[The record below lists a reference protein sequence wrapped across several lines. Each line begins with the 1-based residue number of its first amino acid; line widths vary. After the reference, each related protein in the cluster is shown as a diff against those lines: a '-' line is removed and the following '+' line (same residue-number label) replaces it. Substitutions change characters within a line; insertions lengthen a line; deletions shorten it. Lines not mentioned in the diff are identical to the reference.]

1 MFFIKEIPN
10 HERPRER
17 FMNNGADALLTH
29 ELIAIILRTGSRED
43 SVLELSKKILYKT
56 KTLKDLSLMEIED
69 LTMIKGIGHAKA
81 IQLLAAFEL
90 GKRMHSENYQK
101 RLKICNPESIYLYL
115 KDKLELKTQEH
126 LIGLFMNTKGEL
138 IKKETIFIGSL
149 NMSVIH
155 PREIFKEAVKVS
167 AASIVIAHNH
177 PSGDPSP
184 SEQDIQIT
192 KRLHQ
197 NGKMMDIEVLDHII
211 IGQNKYFSFKE
222 HQML

>member
-1 MFFIKEIPN
+1 MFLIKEMPN

-17 FMNNGADALLTH
+17 FMKYGADLLLTH

-43 SVLELSKKILYKT
+43 SVLELSKKILYQA
-56 KTLKDLSLMEIED
+56 KTLKELSMMNIED
-69 LTMIKGIGHAKA
+69 LIKLKGIGPSKA

-90 GKRMHSENYQK
+90 GKRMHSEDYKK
-101 RLKICNPESIYLYL
+101 RLKIHHPESIYLYL

-126 LIGLFMNTKGEL
+126 LIGLFLNTKGEL

-149 NMSVIH
+149 NTSVVH

-184 SEQDIQIT
+184 SAQDIEIT

-197 NGKMMDIEVLDHII
+197 NGLMMDIEVLDHII

-222 HQML
+222 RGML

>member
-1 MFFIKEIPN
+1 MFFIKEMPN
-10 HERPRER
+10 QERPRER
-17 FMNNGADALLTH
+17 FMNHGADILLTH

-43 SVLELSKKILYKT
+43 SVLELSKKILYQA
-56 KTLKDLSLMEIED
+56 KTLKELSLMDITD
-69 LTMIKGIGHAKA
+69 LTKIKGIGPSKA
-81 IQLLAAFEL
+81 IQLLASFEL
-90 GKRMHSENYQK
+90 GKRMHSENYKK
-101 RLKICNPESIYLYL
+101 RLKVHHPESIYLYL

-126 LIGLFMNTKGEL
+126 LIGLFLNT
-138 IKKETIFIGSL
+138 
-149 NMSVIH
+149 SVVH

-184 SEQDIQIT
+184 SAQDIEIT

-197 NGKMMDIEVLDHII
+197 NGLMMDIEVLDHII

>member
-1 MFFIKEIPN
+1 MFFIREIPH

-17 FMNNGADALLTH
+17 FIKEGPDALLTY

-43 SVLELSKKILYKT
+43 SVLNLSKKILYQA
-56 KTLKDLSLMEIED
+56 KTLRALSMLDIAD
-69 LTMIKGIGHAKA
+69 LTSIKGIGPSKA

-90 GKRMHSENYQK
+90 GKRMHSEDYQK
-101 RLKICNPESIYLYL
+101 RLKVHNPESIYLFL
-115 KDKLELKTQEH
+115 KDKLELKTKEH
-126 LIGLFMNTKGEL
+126 LIGLFLNSKGEL
-138 IKKETIFIGSL
+138 IKKETIFVGTL
-149 NMSVIH
+149 NSSVIH

-184 SEQDIQIT
+184 SAQDIEIT

-197 NGKMMDIEVLDHII
+197 NGLMMDIEVLDHII